1 MKFKKLALVILA
13 ITQVGQVY
21 ATERIGRYTSV
32 EHGVTAEQKD
42 LLQTRIQFEFPS
54 QVKKIGDALDLILAE
69 SGYRLEPY
77 KSSEM
82 SYLLNHN
89 LPLVHR
95 QVGPATL
102 LDVIQTLVGDQWVIK
117 TNPVSRSMRFELK
130 PDYISYLVVEQ
141 SSKNQVQTQSP
152 NNDVNVSQHK
162 NQACIDGQSIHAR
175 VPIYF
180 APSSYA
186 LNNQDKTKLQI
197 VIDELKRDESLQI
210 IVRGYSDDTGDSRLH
225 TPISIARANA
235 VAEFFNHENLKDRIL
250 EVEGLGV
257 NYHNP
262 SVESRFKRVV
272 EVEIVDCV
280 KHDAHQR
287 AGKKEEQK
295 VVESNTVDE
304 KAAMSPLYRYSFKSG
319 DDLELKMAEWA
330 KMSGYELVWNVKDAQ
345 DKKAR
350 ITLTSTADLGHDFY
364 DATEQLINAFNLSGI
379 PLRADIYQRNQKFV
393 VSGVVNQRLGGG
405 LQ

>member
-13 ITQVGQVY
+13 ITQAGQVY

-117 TNPVSRSMRFELK
+117 TNPVSRSIRFELK
-130 PDYISYLVVEQ
+130 PEYISYLVVEQ

-162 NQACIDGQSIHAR
+162 NQACIDAQSIHAR

-235 VAEFFNHENLKDRIL
+235 VAEFFNHESLKDRIL

-262 SVESRFKRVV
+262 SVEGRFKRVV
-272 EVEIVDCV
+272 EVSLV
-280 KHDAHQR
+280 KC
-287 AGKKEEQK
+287 E
-295 VVESNTVDE
+295 VEPIQNQNNMQNENHIPLETTQLLAISDYKFIIEPNVSLGTTLE
-304 KAAMSPLYRYSFKSG
+304 K
-319 DDLELKMAEWA
+319 WA
-330 KMSGYELVWNVKDAQ
+330 N
-345 DKKAR
+345 
-350 ITLTSTADLGHDFY
+350 DLGWSLDYEAAEESIVFRNKHPVDLKSKSIQ
-364 DATEQLINAFNLSGI
+364 DAVSVIVNSVNSGGNVRLKYQI
-379 PLRADIYQRNQKFV
+379 FERTNFIRIYRETI
-393 VSGVVNQRLGGG
+393 
-405 LQ
+405 